1 MDFSRLQEQF
11 NFILEMDKEKQI
23 MRRTH
28 IHGYSRNES
37 DAEHAW
43 HMALMTML
51 LAEYSN
57 EPIDVLHTV
66 EMLIVH
72 DLVEVDA
79 GDTYAYD
86 VEGNKTKEAREQA
99 AADRIYGLLPEDQG
113 KRLRALWDEFEAYEK
128 PEDKFA
134 HVMDNIQP
142 MMLNAANDGK
152 DWKNHGVHL
161 EQILKRNEHT
171 AEGSDKIWTYAKE
184 NFIDPHIAK
193 GNILE

>member
-1 MDFSRLQEQF
+1 MLNAKYFIMPLQGGATTPVLNPHAMGAAWMVSEVKYVD
-11 NFILEMDKEKQI
+11 NA
-23 MRRTH
+23 
-28 IHGYSRNES
+28 NE
-37 DAEHAW
+37 E
-43 HMALMTML
+43 
-51 LAEYSN
+51 
-57 EPIDVLHTV
+57 IDVLHTI

-86 VEGNKTKEAREQA
+86 AKGNETKAAREQA

-113 KRLRALWDEFEAYEK
+113 KRLRALWDEFEASET
-128 PEDKFA
+128 PEAKFA

-152 DWKNHGVHL
+152 DWKSHEVQL
-161 EQILKRNEHT
+161 AQILKRNEIT
-171 AEGSDKIWTYAKE
+171 PEGSQTLWDYARE
-184 NFIDPHIAK
+184 NFIQPHIEK

>member
-1 MDFSRLQEQF
+1 MDMERLQKQF
-11 NFILEMDKEKQI
+11 EFILEMDKEKQI

-51 LAEYSN
+51 LSEYSN
-57 EPIDVLHTV
+57 EPIDVLHTI

-86 VEGNKTKEAREQA
+86 AKGNETKAQREQA

-113 KRLRALWDEFEAYEK
+113 KRLRALWDEFEESK
-128 PEDKFA
+128 TPEAKFA

-152 DWKNHGVHL
+152 DWKSNSVRL
-161 EQILKRNEHT
+161 KQILKRNEIT
-171 AEGSDKIWTYAKE
+171 PDGSHELWDFARE
-184 NFIDPHIAK
+184 NFINPHIEK

>member
-57 EPIDVLHTV
+57 EPIDVLHTI

-113 KRLRALWDEFEAYEK
+113 KRLRALWDEFEAYET
-128 PEDKFA
+128 PEAKFA

-152 DWKNHGVHL
+152 DWKNHAVRL

-171 AEGSDKIWTYAKE
+171 AEGSDAIWTYAME